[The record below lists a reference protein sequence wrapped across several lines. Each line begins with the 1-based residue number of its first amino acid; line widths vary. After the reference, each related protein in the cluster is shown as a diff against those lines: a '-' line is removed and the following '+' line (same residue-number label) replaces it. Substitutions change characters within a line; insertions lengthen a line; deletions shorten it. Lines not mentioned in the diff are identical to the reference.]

1 MSRSLSAAGYAC
13 QLCRN
18 RDRLI
23 DMVDSQLPD
32 ILLLR
37 LDEKEEG
44 IFSLISQVKEKGVK
58 RILLLVKAGQ
68 EALVN
73 GGLFAGGDDYLCLP
87 VRQYELQTRISVLA
101 RQIMPDVKQH
111 YYLKYGHYEFAR
123 YPNDLIVSGKSIRL
137 TAKEFDLALLF
148 FRHIGMP
155 LSRAHIAEAIWDMDG
170 NEMIRTIDTHVS
182 RVRNKLNLKP
192 KNGFLLEQVYGFG
205 YQLLSLAEK

>member
-58 RILLLVKAGQ
+58 RILLMVKAGQ

-101 RQIMPDVKQH
+101 RQEIP
-111 YYLKYGHYEFAR
+111 
-123 YPNDLIVSGKSIRL
+123 P
-137 TAKEFDLALLF
+137 
-148 FRHIGMP
+148 
-155 LSRAHIAEAIWDMDG
+155 
-170 NEMIRTIDTHVS
+170 
-182 RVRNKLNLKP
+182 
-192 KNGFLLEQVYGFG
+192 
-205 YQLLSLAEK
+205 